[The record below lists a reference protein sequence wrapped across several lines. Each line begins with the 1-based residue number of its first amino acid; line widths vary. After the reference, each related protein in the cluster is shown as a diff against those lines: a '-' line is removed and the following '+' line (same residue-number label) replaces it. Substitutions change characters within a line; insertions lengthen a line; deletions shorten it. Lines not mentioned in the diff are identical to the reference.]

1 MPPCPPPTICAHSN
15 VSKPDSTGCCHA
27 GRGLLY
33 SGFTCVNQNHHRP
46 HVLRLLLEH
55 APEIARQKNWRG
67 YLLLHQAMRAKV
79 HVDGF
84 ELVLYAYP
92 NAIVE
97 KCVHGSTPLHLT
109 CQYRASVETME
120 LLVLSRHSGAASI
133 SGGPDGNLPIHV
145 AIKNLD
151 EHVIILALLDSFPG
165 AAPAQA
171 CNHEAAASSHSMSTR
186 RFFVRANKAT
196 G

>member
-1 MPPCPPPTICAHSN
+1 
-15 VSKPDSTGCCHA
+15 
-27 GRGLLY
+27 
-33 SGFTCVNQNHHRP
+33 
-46 HVLRLLLEH
+46 
-55 APEIARQKNWRG
+55 
-67 YLLLHQAMRAKV
+67 MRAKV

-92 NAIVE
+92 NAIFE

-109 CQYRASVETME
+109 CQYRGSVETLE
-120 LLVLSRHSGAASI
+120 LLVLPRHSCAASI

-151 EHVIILALLDSFPG
+151 EHVIYLTLFLELHQPRHAIMRQLPLHFPCRRDDFSFELIKRLVDIYPEG
-165 AAPAQA
+165 LTIQE
-171 CNHEAAASSHSMSTR
+171 ND
-186 RFFVRANKAT
+186 